1 MKLYI
6 VTREGIY
13 NQGIVGVFSS
23 EELASE
29 ATVEAKGEEPD
40 DYHDFEVSVYILDK
54 RVVLD
59 QL

>member
-1 MKLYI
+1 MKVY
-6 VTREGIY
+6 VATREGVY

-23 EELASE
+23 EELANE
-29 ATVEAKGEEPD
+29 AIVGAKGEEPD